1 MTRQPPSTPAIAT
14 LIAPAA
20 AESGTAAFDRHE
32 SAVRAYCRAVPA
44 VFARAKGARLIDEG
58 GREYIDFFA
67 GAGALNYG
75 HNPDFIK
82 QRLLA
87 YLADDGLAHGLDFHT
102 RAKRTFIESFVQRV
116 LVPRGLDHKLQ
127 FTGPTGANAVEAALK
142 LARRATGR
150 QGVFAFMG
158 GYHGL
163 SLGALAATGNR
174 GKRAAA
180 GTGLHDV
187 SFMPFPDARMSA
199 GDSLAFIERVL
210 DDGHSGIELPAAM
223 ILETVQA
230 EGGIHVAPV
239 EWLQGLRALCSRHGI
254 LLVCDDIQVG
264 CHRTGP
270 FFSFERAG
278 IVPDLVT
285 LSKSIG
291 GYGLPMSLV
300 LVRPQFD
307 AWRPGEHTG
316 TFRGNQLAFVAG
328 AAALELAARLDIE
341 AEVHR
346 KAALFRR
353 FLHERIAPLDARIA
367 VRGVGMVWGADLGG
381 VAEGLAGQVAAR
393 CVERGLLIET
403 AGRRDGVLKFLPPLT
418 IEDDLLERGFSI
430 VERALGDQLHG

>member
-1 MTRQPPSTPAIAT
+1 MTRQPPATPA
-14 LIAPAA
+14 LAA
-20 AESGTAAFDRHE
+20 LVTPEVPGMSTTAFDRHE
-32 SAVRAYCRAVPA
+32 SAVRSYCRAFPA
-44 VFARAKGARLIDEG
+44 VFARAKGARLIDET

-67 GAGALNYG
+67 GAGTLNYG

-87 YLADDGLAHGLDFHT
+87 YLADDGLTHGLDFHT
-102 RAKRTFIESFVQRV
+102 CAKREFIEAFVQRV
-116 LVPRGLDHKLQ
+116 LAPRGLEHKLQ

-142 LARRATGR
+142 LARRTTGR

-187 SFMPFPDARMSA
+187 AFMPYPDARMSA
-199 GDSLAFIERVL
+199 ADSLAFIERVL
-210 DDGHSGIELPAAM
+210 DDGHSGIEVPAAM

-230 EGGIHVAPV
+230 EGGIQVAPA
-239 EWLQGLRALCSRHGI
+239 EWLQALRALCTRHGI
-254 LLVCDDIQVG
+254 VLVCDDIQVG

-278 IVPDLVT
+278 IVPDIVI
-285 LSKSIG
+285 LSKSIS

-300 LVRPQFD
+300 LVRPELDTWQ
-307 AWRPGEHTG
+307 PGEHTG

-328 AAALELAARLDIE
+328 AAALELAAALDIGD
-341 AEVHR
+341 EVRR
-346 KAALFRR
+346 KEALFRQ
-353 FLHERIAPLDARIA
+353 FLDARIARLDARIA
-367 VRGVGMVWGADLGG
+367 VRGAGMIWGIDLAG
-381 VAEGLAGQVAAR
+381 VADGLAERVSAR
-393 CVERGLLIET
+393 CFELGLVIET

-418 IEDDLLERGFSI
+418 IEDDLLERGFAI
-430 VERALGDQLHG
+430 VEKALADLLHG